1 LTPASRLPKIG
12 VLRIEEG
19 KMKVRVN
26 QDKFSK
32 LLGLVT
38 GVVPTT
44 SSIPVLSNLLL
55 ETPAGKLKVSAT
67 DLDISVISLL
77 ECEVAEEGAI
87 TVGAKRL
94 QEIVR
99 ELPGDEVEMEV
110 EGTHIGI
117 KSGRANFRMMGME
130 KDQFPR
136 VPDLED
142 LERIKISGEALGKMI
157 GRSAYAVARDDTRP
171 VLSGVLWEL
180 APAEM
185 AMVGTDGHRLAR
197 MAFTGKFPVKE
208 ETGLVV
214 PPKALNQVQ
223 RLIAGSEEIGI
234 SIDKAFVGFFVGD
247 TTVYSR
253 RIEGTFPNYKQVI
266 PKNNQNI
273 LLVDRNDLAD
283 AARRVSILADSKTHK
298 IKMHLSKQ
306 GVRLTAST
314 PDLGEAEEDLPAS
327 YTGDDMVIGYNA
339 SYVLDVLKST
349 DSDEVRFE
357 LGSAVGAS
365 ILKPATEPDDEAY
378 VCLVM
383 PLRLAEQE

>member
-1 LTPASRLPKIG
+1 
-12 VLRIEEG
+12 
-19 KMKVRVN
+19 MKVRVD

-55 ETPAGKLKVSAT
+55 EAKAGKLKVSAT

-77 ECEVAEEGAI
+77 DCDVTRDGSI
-87 TVGAKRL
+87 TVAAKRF

-99 ELPGDEVEMEV
+99 ELPGDEVEIEV
-110 EGTHIGI
+110 EGTRIAI
-117 KSGRANFRMMGME
+117 RAGRANFRMMGME

-136 VPDLED
+136 VADLEKLD
-142 LERIKISGEALGKMI
+142 RINIGGDALDKMI
-157 GRSAYAVARDDTRP
+157 RRSVYAVAKDDTRP

-180 APAEM
+180 SPEEL

-197 MAFTGKFPVKE
+197 MGITGKFPVQE
-208 ETGLVV
+208 ETGVIV
-214 PPKALNQVQ
+214 PPKALHQVV
-223 RLIAGSEEIGI
+223 RLITGDAEVGI
-234 SIDKAFVGFFVGD
+234 AIDKAFVGFFVGD
-247 TTVYSR
+247 TIVYSR

-273 LLVDRNDLAD
+273 LLVARNDLMD
-283 AARRVSILADSKTHK
+283 AARRVSLLADSKTHK
-298 IKMHLSKQ
+298 VKMHLSKDEI
-306 GVRLTAST
+306 RLTAST
-314 PDLGEAEEDLPAS
+314 PDLGEAEEGLPAS
-327 YTGDDMVIGYNA
+327 YTGEDMVIGYNA
-339 SYVLDVLKST
+339 SYVLDVLKTT
-349 DSDEVRFE
+349 DSEEIKFE

-365 ILKPATEPDDEAY
+365 IVKPATEPESEAY

>member
-1 LTPASRLPKIG
+1 
-12 VLRIEEG
+12 
-19 KMKVRVN
+19 MKVRVN

-55 ETPAGKLKVSAT
+55 ETQAGKLKVSAT

-77 ECEVAEEGAI
+77 ECEVLKEGSI
-87 TVGAKRL
+87 TVAAKRL

-99 ELPGDEVEMEV
+99 ELPGDEVEMTV
-110 EGTHIGI
+110 EGTRIGI
-117 KSGRANFRMMGME
+117 SSGRANFRVMGME

-136 VPDLED
+136 VADLEK
-142 LERIKISGEALGKMI
+142 LERIKIGGDSLDKMI
-157 GRSAYAVARDDTRP
+157 RRSAYAVAKDDTRP

-180 APAEM
+180 SPGEL

-197 MAFTGKFPVKE
+197 MAVTGKFPVKE
-208 ETGLVV
+208 ETGVIV
-214 PPKALNQVQ
+214 PPKALNQVL
-223 RLIAGSEEIGI
+223 RLISGDEEVGI
-234 SIDKAFVGFFVGD
+234 SIDKAFVGFFVGE

-266 PKNNQNI
+266 PKNNENI
-273 LLVDRNDLAD
+273 LVADRNEVMNASK
-283 AARRVSILADSKTHK
+283 RVSLLADSKTHK
-298 IKMHLSKQ
+298 VKMHLFKD
-306 GVRLTAST
+306 GVKLTAST
-314 PDLGEAEEDLPAS
+314 PDLGEAEEELPAS
-327 YTGDDMVIGYNA
+327 YSGEDMVIGYNA

-349 DSDEVRFE
+349 DSEEVRFE
-357 LGSAVGAS
+357 LGTAVGAS
-365 ILKPATEPDDEAY
+365 ILKPATEPENESY